1 MVLPGL
7 MCDSRMFAGQT
18 GSIAEV
24 VVIDG
29 FYEGA
34 SSLEAMADHA
44 LAHMPGRA
52 NLLGHS
58 MGARIALEIM
68 RKAPDRVARLA
79 LANTGTHPVRPGER
93 EKRYAL
99 RDIGRDQGMESLV
112 DHWLPPMLAPA
123 ARSDKALVQGLR
135 AMCID
140 AGLAVFEAQIEAL
153 LARRDGESVLRAITC
168 PTYAITGSEDMW
180 SPPGQHEQI
189 VSAIPGAQLRVI
201 EGAGHMLPAER
212 PQEFNA
218 VLREWLSQPI
228 N

>member
-1 MVLPGL
+1 MNTNYMPDLPLMVLPGL

-79 LANTGTHPVRPGER
+79 LAKHDWLCKWLIKPTAVTLTASTG
-93 EKRYAL
+93 
-99 RDIGRDQGMESLV
+99 
-112 DHWLPPMLAPA
+112 
-123 ARSDKALVQGLR
+123 
-135 AMCID
+135 
-140 AGLAVFEAQIEAL
+140 
-153 LARRDGESVLRAITC
+153 
-168 PTYAITGSEDMW
+168 
-180 SPPGQHEQI
+180 
-189 VSAIPGAQLRVI
+189 
-201 EGAGHMLPAER
+201 
-212 PQEFNA
+212 
-218 VLREWLSQPI
+218 
-228 N
+228 